1 MLKQSAWAAVPGKT
15 PVEKFGSLGLIPGTK
30 VDVRKCAIIADNYG
44 VEIWLFFEEDLARNK
59 PIAEVL
65 AEFAGVP
72 EFERPVIRVE
82 RFLHFT
88 RENDPSFEQTM
99 EEFPLM
105 VEVVATGVRPGD
117 SATGPEMYATCLMPF
132 LDELDLEAEPPEP
145 GMTEFPPKA

>member
-1 MLKQSAWAAVPGKT
+1 MLKHSAWAAVPGKT

-30 VDVRKCAIIADNYG
+30 VDIRKCAIIADNYG
-44 VEIWLFFEEDLARNK
+44 TEIWLFFEEDLARKK
-59 PIAEVL
+59 PLTEVL
-65 AEFAGVP
+65 TEFAGVP

-82 RFLHFT
+82 SFLRFT

-117 SATGPEMYATCLMPF
+117 TAIGPEMYATCLMPF
-132 LDELDLEAEPPEP
+132 LDELDLEAEPPAP
-145 GMTEFPPKA
+145 GVQKLPRKS